1 MIYVEENAFV
11 KMEEEPGCIH
21 YDTFQT
27 DCRKG
32 KGDNEDKDCT
42 VNSGNE
48 MQVRTEHSSRL
59 IEMFTQSFDAL
70 RALPASSTFLLSL
83 PGWTTQILP
92 PTPLPLLTDQPLLLA
107 MPGGAEP
114 TGASVSPHLLLFGSF
129 WWLFT

>member
-1 MIYVEENAFV
+1 M

-48 MQVRTEHSSRL
+48 MQVRTE
-59 IEMFTQSFDAL
+59 QS
-70 RALPASSTFLLSL
+70 
-83 PGWTTQILP
+83 
-92 PTPLPLLTDQPLLLA
+92 
-107 MPGGAEP
+107 
-114 TGASVSPHLLLFGSF
+114 
-129 WWLFT
+129 